1 MRPIRHRLAVATL
14 LLWGAVSLPAA
25 ADTFIS
31 FAASD
36 SVAMSLGTSSASFG
50 HSSDASSHRR
60 HRDRDRRHAQGDY
73 KLIEMAAA
81 EDRPGMARLT
91 LQATTDRGEDTEL
104 LLYLPQPVVDRHR
117 LAAGQLVHA
126 QQRPYGV
133 AFAQGE
139 PRQAFFLVID
149 DALQPDLQTQA
160 VTL

>member
-1 MRPIRHRLAVATL
+1 MRPIRHRLAVVAL
-14 LLWGAVSLPAA
+14 LLSGAVSLPAA
-25 ADTFIS
+25 ADTFFS

-50 HSSDASSHRR
+50 HSSDASSHHRR
-60 HRDRDRRHAQGDY
+60 HEFRQAQGEY
-73 KLIEMAAA
+73 KLIELAAA

-104 LLYLPQPVVDRHR
+104 QLYLPQPVVERNR
-117 LAAGQLVHA
+117 LTAGQLVHA

-149 DALQPDLQTQA
+149 DALQRDLQTQA
-160 VTL
+160 VAL

>member
-1 MRPIRHRLAVATL
+1 MRPIRHRLAVIAL
-14 LLWGAVSLPAA
+14 LLAGAVSLPAA

-36 SVAMSLGTSSASFG
+36 SVAISLGTSSASFG
-50 HSSDASSHRR
+50 HSSDASSHHRR
-60 HRDRDRRHAQGDY
+60 RDFRHAQGEY
-73 KLIEMAAA
+73 KLIDMAAA
-81 EDRPGMARLT
+81 PDRPGMARLT

-104 LLYLPQPVVDRHR
+104 QLFLPQPVVERNR
-117 LAAGQLVHA
+117 LATGQLVHA

-139 PRQAFFLVID
+139 PRQAFFLVIE
-149 DALQPDLQTQA
+149 DAQQRDLQTQA